1 MTTITLNDAIKT
13 NWEGITPDM
22 IALLHSQFECRQDYL
37 VFDHH
42 ELTMSP
48 WLDYVGWRWE
58 GERCGWGFV
67 LSSTPLHGEGR
78 EHRLYTVKGQV
89 TRLVNEAS
97 YEYLPF

>member
-1 MTTITLNDAIKT
+1 MNTITLNDAIRS
-13 NWEGITPDM
+13 NWKGITPDM
-22 IALLHSQFECRQDYL
+22 LSLLYSQFECRQDYRE
-37 VFDHH
+37 FDHK
-42 ELTMSP
+42 ELTPSH

-58 GERCGWGFV
+58 GERCEWGFV
-67 LSSTPLHGEGR
+67 LSSTPLRGEGQ